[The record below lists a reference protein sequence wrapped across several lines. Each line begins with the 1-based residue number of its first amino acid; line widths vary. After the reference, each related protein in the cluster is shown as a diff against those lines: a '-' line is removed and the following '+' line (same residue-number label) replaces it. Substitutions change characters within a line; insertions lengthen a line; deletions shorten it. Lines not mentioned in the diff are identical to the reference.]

1 MEEYPAI
8 THVTAEAIPPKFRVY
23 YDEPD
28 AAVLIAQSLRDR
40 LSLYGNLS
48 KDRPHVILC
57 IGTDRST
64 GDSLG
69 PLVGSKVAA
78 LNNRDY
84 HVYGTL
90 AEPVHAANLKEK
102 LQEITL
108 RHRNALIFA
117 VDASLGYPENVG
129 AINVGV
135 GPLIPGAGV
144 NKSLPPVG
152 HLHITAVV
160 NVGGFMEYVVLQNT
174 RLSIVMRQAEVI
186 ADAFLRLAKEEK
198 VPEQTLATC

>member
-8 THVTAEAIPPKFRVY
+8 THVNAEAIPPRFRVY
-23 YDEPD
+23 YEEPG
-28 AAVLIAQSLRDR
+28 AAALLADSIRDR
-40 LSLYGNLS
+40 LSVYDLEE
-48 KDRPHVILC
+48 DRPRVILC

-64 GDSLG
+64 GDALG

-78 LNNRDY
+78 ANNRDY

-90 AEPVHAANLKEK
+90 AEPVHATNLREK
-102 LQEITL
+102 LQEIQL
-108 RHRNALIFA
+108 RHRNSLIIA

-129 AINVGV
+129 AINVGT
-135 GPLIPGAGV
+135 GPLLPGAGV

-174 RLSIVMRQAEVI
+174 RLSIVMRLAEVI
-186 ADAFLRLAKEEK
+186 ADAFLRLAEE
-198 VPEQTLATC
+198 EQPPAQTGTTG

>member
-8 THVTAEAIPPKFRVY
+8 THITAEAIPPRFRIY
-23 YDEPD
+23 YEEPD
-28 AAVLIAQSLRDR
+28 AAVLLAESIRDR
-40 LSLYGNLS
+40 LSLYESG
-48 KDRPHVILC
+48 KDRPKVILC

-78 LNNRDY
+78 MNNGCY

-90 AEPVHAANLKEK
+90 AEPVHATNLKEK
-102 LQEITL
+102 LQEINL
-108 RHRNALIFA
+108 RHRSALVIA

-186 ADAFLRLAKEEK
+186 ADAFLRLAQEEQAK
-198 VPEQTLATC
+198 AQAATTR